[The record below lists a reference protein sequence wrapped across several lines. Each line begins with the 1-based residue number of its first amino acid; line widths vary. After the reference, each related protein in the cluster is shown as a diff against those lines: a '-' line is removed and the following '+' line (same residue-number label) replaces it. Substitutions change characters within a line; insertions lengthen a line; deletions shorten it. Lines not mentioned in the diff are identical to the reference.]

1 MSEEKSPPLKLRSRA
16 RSEAGSA
23 PAQDSPETAGVLTA
37 ASQAA
42 SDAPEAASPSGDK
55 SLRVRSKPRLA
66 PESSADAP
74 ALSQTAPPP
83 PLTVHPEP
91 GAEAESTPIPPQA
104 EPLSEAFTGIQLQ
117 AASVLDAGSPPEVAP
132 ASPAISVPEQ
142 AADTAASPPAPPA
155 SSLLIGGMACEPM
168 AMPSP
173 RPSYFKAVPP
183 KPIHI
188 DFKEKPEK
196 TEAPTP
202 VRPEDRKVFKFG
214 VVAAGTLAVIALG
227 IGVFFAFK
235 TFQALRIPRS
245 ARAAIPTT
253 GVVSPPAERTAK
265 VADNAAAAQPQ
276 ASTAAHAPQQG
287 APASQAGRLIQAA
300 RNVAFRDES
309 ELNEVLASGAGA
321 QSATSTATNTSPSPS
336 ADPALRT
343 YNPSAVSPI
352 FQAFA
357 DALRI
362 NGVFQGNPAR
372 ASINGRIVREG
383 AILDAALGVTFDG
396 INPGSREI
404 ILKDPSGATIR
415 RKY

>member
-16 RSEAGSA
+16 RSEAGPA
-23 PAQDSPETAGVLTA
+23 PAQNSPETAGVLTA

-42 SDAPEAASPSGDK
+42 SDAPEAASPSGEK
-55 SLRVRSKPRLA
+55 NLRIRSKPRLA
-66 PESSADAP
+66 PESSVDAP
-74 ALSQTAPPP
+74 AISQTASPP
-83 PLTVHPEP
+83 PLTVPPGP
-91 GAEAESTPIPPQA
+91 GAEAEPAPIPPQA

-117 AASVLDAGSPPEVAP
+117 TASVLDAGSPPEIAP
-132 ASPAISVPEQ
+132 ASPAILVPEQ

-173 RPSYFKAVPP
+173 RPSNFKAVPP

-188 DFKEKPEK
+188 GFKEKPEK

-202 VRPEDRKVFKFG
+202 VRPEDRKVFKLG
-214 VVAAGTLAVIALG
+214 IVAAGTLAVIALG

-235 TFQALRIPRS
+235 TFQALRVPRS
-245 ARAAIPTT
+245 ARAISTT
-253 GVVSPPAERTAK
+253 GVVSPPAERAAK
-265 VADNAAAAQPQ
+265 VAVNAAAAQPQ
-276 ASTAAHAPQQG
+276 VPAAAHAPQQG

-321 QSATSTATNTSPSPS
+321 QSATSTATNTKPSPS
-336 ADPALRT
+336 ADPVRST
-343 YNPSAVSPI
+343 YNSSAVSPI